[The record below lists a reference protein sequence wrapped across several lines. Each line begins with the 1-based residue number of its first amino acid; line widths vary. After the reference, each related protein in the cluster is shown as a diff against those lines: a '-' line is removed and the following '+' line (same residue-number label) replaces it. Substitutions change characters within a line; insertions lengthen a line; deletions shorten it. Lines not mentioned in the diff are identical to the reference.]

1 MNSGQAPPS
10 PWKGE
15 GNLIYMTDPQ
25 IPNENTLEVEIEATE
40 EITSEPTYV
49 DYETFRSMDMRMGT
63 IRFVEPVEGA
73 DKLLRFLIDFG
84 PEVATMEY
92 TDEATGATYPVR
104 QIVSGIREYYP
115 DNYTE
120 LVGKT
125 LLYII
130 NLEPRMIRGVESQGM
145 LMAVGEGAPV
155 FVVPETLVES
165 GSAIR

>member
-1 MNSGQAPPS
+1 
-10 PWKGE
+10 
-15 GNLIYMTDPQ
+15 MTDIQPT
-25 IPNENTLEVEIEATE
+25 NENTEAEVTE
-40 EITSEPTYV
+40 EVIEEPKYV
-49 DYETFRSMDMRMGT
+49 DYETFQSMDMRMGT

-92 TDEATGATYPVR
+92 TDEESGNTYPVR

-115 DNYTE
+115 DTYTD

-130 NLEPRMIRGVESQGM
+130 NLAPRVIRGVESQGM
-145 LMAVGEGAPV
+145 LMAVGAGAPV
-155 FVVPETLVES
+155 FVVPETKVES
-165 GSAIR
+165 GSAVR

>member
-1 MNSGQAPPS
+1 M
-10 PWKGE
+10 
-15 GNLIYMTDPQ
+15 
-25 IPNENTLEVEIEATE
+25 NENTREVTNENMEEEVVTE
-40 EITSEPTYV
+40 EVVPEPTYV

-84 PEVATMEY
+84 PAVATMEY
-92 TDEATGATYPVR
+92 TDDATGTTYPVR

-155 FVVPETLVES
+155 FVVPETEVES